1 MPYGLRGLLGARLSL
16 RTGEVDA
23 HSGVTGGAARNP
35 LTELCALAHACVDA
49 KTGRVKIP
57 RFYDDVIPPTK
68 AEMKS
73 FLASGFQVKRF
84 MEAYRFQ
91 TLRTTQIEDVLR
103 RIWASPTFEVHGL
116 VGGYTGPGV
125 KTVVPGSGE
134 LKVSM
139 RLVPNQRPEQVFRL
153 FKQFVATQNPRVKV
167 EAEGMLQPFRGVFD
181 GPYAEAAKRAIKAG
195 FGKEP
200 AFIREGGSIGA
211 VSILQRAWKVPIL
224 FMGLSL
230 PEHGY
235 HAPNEYFDW
244 GQASGGMRMFAAY
257 FEELSKMR

>member
-84 MEAYRFQ
+84 MQAYRFQ
-91 TLRTTQIEDVLR
+91 TLRTTQVEDVLR

-125 KTVVPGSGE
+125 KTVVPGSGRIE
-134 LKVSM
+134 SQHAA
-139 RLVPNQRPEQVFRL
+139 R
-153 FKQFVATQNPRVKV
+153 
-167 EAEGMLQPFRGVFD
+167 AESTAR
-181 GPYAEAAKRAIKAG
+181 AG
-195 FGKEP
+195 FPTVQTSSSRSKILELRSRRKECCS
-200 AFIREGGSIGA
+200 R
-211 VSILQRAWKVPIL
+211 
-224 FMGLSL
+224 
-230 PEHGY
+230 
-235 HAPNEYFDW
+235 
-244 GQASGGMRMFAAY
+244 FAASSTVRTRRPPSAP
-257 FEELSKMR
+257 SKPDLEKSRPSSRRWIDRRRIHSPAGVEGAHPLHGTEFARTWVSCPQ